1 MTLKTGPRSPKS
13 NQLVPP
19 SQQCASL
26 VKIRR
31 SVQKITRGNE
41 ATRTPTGSA
50 PKKMPPPPPHTH
62 TLLLGDIT
70 STGGG
75 YDRILP
81 LETKF
86 VRMQNWPFFG
96 YFFLTYGVDY
106 GSAYLSERFANF
118 ILISEAQSEFSGE
131 TSFQETVWA

>member
-1 MTLKTGPRSPKS
+1 MTLKIGQSSPKS

-50 PKKMPPPPPHTH
+50 PKKMPPPP
-62 TLLLGDIT
+62 LLLGDIT

-81 LETKF
+81 LETQF
-86 VRMQNWPFFG
+86 VRMQNWPFFC

-118 ILISEAQSEFSGE
+118 FLISEGQLEFSGE